1 MGSRKELHE
10 ASCLLPLPG
19 STSLAFCSSL
29 TAVSSHPITGTTC
42 LFVPFQRSQDQLS
55 GDLSAEMGV
64 SALWGFFSKL
74 LSFTMASLF
83 ALFPR
88 PRVAAGSC
96 GCYFTFH
103 FCLFSHLVN
112 NSFHYICSVKYLVY
126 NSCILTGPYWRQ
138 WIQTKSLIMFPMPP
152 KTVSQNFSDLLNI
165 FPSQFFC

>member
-10 ASCLLPLPG
+10 ASCLLPIPG
-19 STSLAFCSSL
+19 STSLAFCCSL
-29 TAVSSHPITGTTC
+29 TAVSSHPIMGMTC

-88 PRVAAGSC
+88 PREAAGSR
-96 GCYFTFH
+96 GCLTWAVPGAFSGELVFVDYFTP
-103 FCLFSHLVN
+103 CPVRL
-112 NSFHYICSVKYLVY
+112 
-126 NSCILTGPYWRQ
+126 R
-138 WIQTKSLIMFPMPP
+138 
-152 KTVSQNFSDLLNI
+152 
-165 FPSQFFC
+165 PSSAETDMLPVLFFCELQSDSLVFTR